1 MPNENQL
8 KDASQL
14 KKRLTSRKIRRTWV
28 YTRKDMNNRNMSDF
42 ERQNQMSDWMSDRM
56 SDLMVDRIS
65 DRMSDQ
71 ILVK

>member
-1 MPNENQL
+1 
-8 KDASQL
+8 
-14 KKRLTSRKIRRTWV
+14 
-28 YTRKDMNNRNMSDF
+28 MNNRNMSDF

-65 DRMSDQ
+65 DGMSDQ

>member
-42 ERQNQMSDWMSDRM
+42 ERQNQMSDWMSDRISDRM
-56 SDLMVDRIS
+56 SDL
-65 DRMSDQ
+65 MSDQ